1 MCAKGPSLTMEDIP
15 YRALLESLGWTQ
27 ARAGA
32 FLGVSRQTSNA
43 FATGRR
49 AAPAATLKLLRV
61 VLYCSLTM
69 SRQHY
74 YRSAPPSE
82 IPNVRKRTKPGR
94 GRNPIWR
101 AHAETALDQN
111 AAGVSSGQRG

>member
-1 MCAKGPSLTMEDIP
+1 MEDIP

-43 FATGRR
+43 FAM

-69 SRQHY
+69 SREHY
-74 YRSAPPSE
+74 NRLVQACDLPDIE
-82 IPNVRKRTKPGR
+82 
-94 GRNPIWR
+94 
-101 AHAETALDQN
+101 
-111 AAGVSSGQRG
+111 AGA

>member
-1 MCAKGPSLTMEDIP
+1 MEDIP

-69 SRQHY
+69 SREHY
-74 YRSAPPSE
+74 
-82 IPNVRKRTKPGR
+82 GR
-94 GRNPIWR
+94 LVQACDLPDI
-101 AHAETALDQN
+101 E
-111 AAGVSSGQRG
+111 AGA